1 MREATASA
9 PGKVNLLLRAGRPDP
24 DGYHPLVTVFECLD
38 LRETVSVRTSRTP
51 GIRVDTTVRRP
62 DGSTDRQATAALGD
76 LPVERHLAARAARL
90 LQRLAAT
97 GPWAQTASGI
107 SIEVDKRVPIAG
119 GMAGGSA
126 DAAATLVACN
136 ELWGLGL
143 DDAHLQ
149 ALGRTLGA
157 DVPACLVGGIALGTG
172 HGDHM
177 TLLRAGEDPDPV
189 AHHWVLALAAHGLST
204 PEVFAGL
211 DAAGGP
217 PGGWRPLPEV
227 EADLVAQLTG
237 PADDLAGALVNDLT
251 AAALQVRPGL
261 ARTMD
266 AARDAGA
273 LDVVLSGSGPTVAAL
288 ARDAGHARALAEA
301 WRGTP
306 GVADVLTTRGPAA
319 GAHLEPHTG
328 AGSGH
333 LPREGKY

>member
-9 PGKVNLLLRAGRPDP
+9 PGKVNLLLRVGPP
-24 DGYHPLVTVFECLD
+24 GQDGYHPLVTVFESLD
-38 LRETVSVRTSRTP
+38 LRETVHARTTRAP
-51 GIRVDTTVRRP
+51 GIHVRTTVRRP
-62 DGSTDRQATAALGD
+62 DGSTDRDASAAID
-76 LPVERHLAARAARL
+76 RLPADRHLAVRAASL
-90 LQRLAAT
+90 LRRLAAT
-97 GPWAQTASGI
+97 GPWAQTASGV
-107 SIEVDKRVPIAG
+107 SLEVDKRVPVAG

-143 DDAHLQ
+143 DTERLQ

-157 DVPACLVGGIALGTG
+157 DVPDCLVGGIALGTG

-177 TLLRAGEDPDPV
+177 TPLRAGEDPDR
-189 AHHWVLALAAHGLST
+189 ASHHWVLALADHGLST
-204 PEVFAGL
+204 PEVFVGL
-211 DAAGGP
+211 DADGGP
-217 PGGWRPLPEV
+217 PGGWRPLPAV
-227 EADLVAQLTG
+227 DADLSARLTG
-237 PADDLAGALVNDLT
+237 PAEGLAGALVNDLT
-251 AAALQVRPGL
+251 TAALRLRPDL
-261 ARTMD
+261 AGTMD

-319 GAHLEPHTG
+319 GAHLEPDTG
-328 AGSGH
+328 AGAGH
-333 LPREGKY
+333 GSREGKD

>member
-1 MREATASA
+1 M
-9 PGKVNLLLRAGRPDP
+9 
-24 DGYHPLVTVFECLD
+24 
-38 LRETVSVRTSRTP
+38 
-51 GIRVDTTVRRP
+51 
-62 DGSTDRQATAALGD
+62 
-76 LPVERHLAARAARL
+76 
-90 LQRLAAT
+90 
-97 GPWAQTASGI
+97 
-107 SIEVDKRVPIAG
+107 
-119 GMAGGSA
+119 GSA

-217 PGGWRPLPEV
+217 PGGWRPLPDV

-237 PADDLAGALVNDLT
+237 PADDLATFREILDTNVAGIANTFAPFVDAMREIGRGTHRPYPCGAGAGYLGVAADGEFAACHRFVGDDDLRVQRQRARNRDALALAAGELVRIAPCRVWRQPNAHQQFAHALLGPRKGGRAWLTGLYVALV
-251 AAALQVRPGL
+251 
-261 ARTMD
+261 
-266 AARDAGA
+266 
-273 LDVVLSGSGPTVAAL
+273 VLWPYPMVAL
-288 ARDAGHARALAEA
+288 AVLGWADAWVDFR
-301 WRGTP
+301 R
-306 GVADVLTTRGPAA
+306 RFYK
-319 GAHLEPHTG
+319 
-328 AGSGH
+328 S
-333 LPREGKY
+333 